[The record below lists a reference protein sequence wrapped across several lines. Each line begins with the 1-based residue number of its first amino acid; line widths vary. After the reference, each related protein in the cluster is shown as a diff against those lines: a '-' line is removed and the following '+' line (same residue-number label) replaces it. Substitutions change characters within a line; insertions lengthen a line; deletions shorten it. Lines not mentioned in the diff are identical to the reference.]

1 MRNTLDAMNSRM
13 EESEEQISD
22 LEDKVMENNEAEQK
36 KELCKMRIDLR
47 NLVTPSDIIAFIL

>member
-22 LEDKVMENNEAEQK
+22 LEDRVIEINKVEQERK
-36 KELCKMRIDLR
+36 KNYAK
-47 NLVTPSDIIAFIL
+47 